1 MTLPT
6 LTRRSSNRIS
16 SLQASS
22 GNETIFGLA
31 DLHYEKVEGMDKATK
46 TFSLGR
52 YNDSPQDKI
61 DGEIEVQL
69 GVHLDVVGR
78 IRESRSLGGL
88 SGRVHS
94 DYLTVY
100 SRSNMIPVRI
110 CLCFVNRY

>member
-6 LTRRSSNRIS
+6 LTRRSSNRVS
-16 SLQASS
+16 SIQASS

-94 DYLTVY
+94 DYLTIY

-110 CLCFVNRY
+110 HICL